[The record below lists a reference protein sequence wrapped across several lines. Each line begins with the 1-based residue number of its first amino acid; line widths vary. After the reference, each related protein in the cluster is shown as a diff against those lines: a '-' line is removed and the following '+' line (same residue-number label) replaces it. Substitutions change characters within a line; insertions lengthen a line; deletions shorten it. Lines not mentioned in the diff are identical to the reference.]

1 MPNLRAE
8 VRVRVARVR
17 RAPAAPAL
25 VEEND
30 PVGAGI
36 EVPAHARGASGAL
49 AAVQDDR
56 GFAVGI
62 ASDLPVNEVSVTDV
76 EQPAVERLD
85 LRVAPYHD
93 FTFGICNSA
102 VILRVD
108 LRLLCRVARSSAILR
123 LKPDDQ
129 GAE

>member
-1 MPNLRAE
+1 
-8 VRVRVARVR
+8 
-17 RAPAAPAL
+17 
-25 VEEND
+25 
-30 PVGAGI
+30 
-36 EVPAHARGASGAL
+36 
-49 AAVQDDR
+49 VQDDR